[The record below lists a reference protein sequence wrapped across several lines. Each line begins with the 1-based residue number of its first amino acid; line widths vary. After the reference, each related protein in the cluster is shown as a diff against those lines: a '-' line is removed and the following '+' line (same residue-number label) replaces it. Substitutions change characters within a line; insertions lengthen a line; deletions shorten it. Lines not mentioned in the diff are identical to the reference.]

1 MSKYSLPGASPEVET
16 LPPVSEAAAAAA
28 HDDGDAR
35 SLGEIIRETRNL
47 TAEQVE
53 KILAH
58 QQAHGLRFGE
68 AAVALGYVDADDVLA
83 ALAQQFHY
91 PYVAPENR
99 QRNPE
104 LVALNAP
111 FSAQA
116 EAFRRL
122 RSQVVMRTSA
132 AGDVRGVIAVIS
144 PNRKDGRS
152 FMAAN
157 LALVLAQLG
166 GRTLL
171 LDANLREPRLHAM
184 FGLQGGSGLSRV
196 LLGRTEEGAIQP
208 VQGVPSLFVLPAGP
222 LPPNPAEML
231 ERPAFALLMRELA
244 GKFDHVI
251 VDTAAAEIGA
261 DAAVVASRCGSALI
275 VARKN
280 RARIDALQALTGNL
294 SGAPVELLGVVTND
308 H

>member
-1 MSKYSLPGASPEVET
+1 MSKYNLPGSTPEVET
-16 LPPVSEAAAAAA
+16 LPPAPAAAAAPA
-28 HDDGDAR
+28 HDDSDPR

-53 KILAH
+53 KILAY
-58 QQAHGLRFGE
+58 QQQHRLRFGE
-68 AAVALGYVDADDVLA
+68 AAVALGYVDAEDVLA

-91 PYVAPENR
+91 PFVTPE
-99 QRNPE
+99 QGQANPD

-122 RSQVVMRTSA
+122 RSQIVMRTSA
-132 AGDVRGVIAVIS
+132 AGDVRSAIAVIS
-144 PNRKDGRS
+144 PARGDGRS
-152 FMAAN
+152 FVAAN
-157 LALVLAQLG
+157 LAVVLAQLG

-171 LDANLREPRLHAM
+171 LDANLRAPHLHTM
-184 FGLQGGSGLSRV
+184 FGLGGATGLTRV

-208 VQGVPSLFVLPAGP
+208 VEGVPSLFVMPAGP

-231 ERPAFALLMRELA
+231 ERPAFALLLRELA
-244 GKFDHVI
+244 GKFDHIV
-251 VDTAAAEIGA
+251 VDTAAASMGA
-261 DAAVVASRCGSALI
+261 DAAVVAARCGCALM

-280 RARIDALQALTGNL
+280 RARIDALQALAGNL
-294 SGAPVELLGVVTND
+294 SGAPVELLGVVTNEY
-308 H
+308 